1 MEESKNSKHNKSIF
15 LENKE
20 DTIYHDKEY
29 KLNENYELKL
39 MLRKN
44 KINDILYNKRQIQN
58 DINETIKEYNFR
70 ETDLNIKHNKSAFVE
85 ALSSSFIGL
94 KNLGNTCYMNSVL
107 QILVH
112 TSQFIEDL
120 FTMKIDNTVNKP
132 ITKAMI
138 LF

>member
-1 MEESKNSKHNKSIF
+1 MEESKNGKHNKSNF

-20 DTIYHDKEY
+20 DTIYHDKEN

-85 ALSSSFIGL
+85 ALNSSFIGL
-94 KNLGNTCYMNSVL
+94 ENLGNTCYMNSVL

-112 TSQFIEDL
+112 TSQFIGDW
-120 FTMKIDNTVNKP
+120 I
-132 ITKAMI
+132 
-138 LF
+138 